1 MKRPKLGAHI
11 WWVNPNMRG
20 LNDASGLQKK
30 LPFFLYL
37 RGGQDRRGVGGGGLA
52 RLQPPPAGSDYSGGR
67 VRAKALKFQLN
78 SILIQSAYPP
88 AAADC

>member
-1 MKRPKLGAHI
+1 MKRPKLGAHT
-11 WWVNPNMRG
+11 WWLNPNMRG
-20 LNDASGLQKK
+20 LNDASGLQKN
-30 LPFFLYL
+30 LPFFIFK
-37 RGGQDRRGVGGGGLA
+37 RWTRQVGGGLA